1 VARLSRQTREIIK
14 TVVVVVIIALLLFFY
29 TIYPLNRVKAMW
41 GRTGIDSFK
50 VDPKNLPANDP
61 GAFVAADLTA
71 DSFRVES
78 DGATSLAGLFLRTD
92 KASPPRGTI
101 VLIHAEREDRTALV
115 GLAGQLLDSGFNVV
129 VYDQRAS
136 GLSTAKYHGDG
147 QVEAGDLEAVIGH
160 LGVHQQLVP
169 PMVAVG
175 WKLGAD
181 AALAAAQDEKRIN
194 GVVAIEPYLTSHR
207 MVDALKEQYGAFWFP
222 LYRSTIW
229 FWFNIRSGYGA
240 PYRDLKDIQ
249 PAACRTLLMVA
260 ETDRASS
267 EVQAVVRL
275 SGDTI
280 SVVPFTSEQTKLGEQ
295 IVGLAA
301 GLAEKR
307 K

>member
-1 VARLSRQTREIIK
+1 MARLSRQTREIIK
-14 TVVVVVIIALLLFFY
+14 TVVVVVILALLLFFY

-41 GRTGIDSFK
+41 GRSDIDTFK
-50 VDPKNLPANDP
+50 VDLKHLPANDP
-61 GAFVAADLTA
+61 GVFVAAGLAA

-78 DGATSLAGLFLRTD
+78 DGATSLAGLFLRTG
-92 KASPPRGTI
+92 KASTPRGTI
-101 VLIHAEREDRTALV
+101 VLIHAERSDRTAMV
-115 GLAGQLLDSGFNVV
+115 GLASQILDSGFNVV

-136 GLSTAKYHGDG
+136 GFSTAKYHGDG

-169 PMVAVG
+169 PVVAVG

-194 GVVAIEPYLTSHR
+194 AVMAIEPYLTDHR
-207 MVDALKEQYGAFWFP
+207 MVDALKEQYRSYWFP

-249 PAACRTLLMVA
+249 PAACRTLLMVGEA
-260 ETDRASS
+260 DRASS
-267 EVQAVVRL
+267 EVQRIQEL
-275 SGDTI
+275 SGEAVTI
-280 SVVPFTSEQTKLGEQ
+280 ALLPSAENK
-295 IVGLAA
+295 LAA
-301 GLAEKR
+301 DIVTLAMQLSTVNK
-307 K
+307 

>member
-1 VARLSRQTREIIK
+1 MARLSRQTREIIK
-14 TVVVVVIIALLLFFY
+14 TVAVVVIIALLLFFY

-50 VDPKNLPANDP
+50 VDLKSLPANDP
-61 GAFVAADLTA
+61 GAFVAAGLMA

-78 DGATSLAGLFLRTD
+78 DGATSLAGLFLHTD

-101 VLIHAEREDRTALV
+101 VLIHAERSDRTALV

-160 LGVHQQLVP
+160 LGVHQQLDP
-169 PMVAVG
+169 PVVAVG

-207 MVDALKEQYGAFWFP
+207 MVDALKEQYHAYWFP

-249 PAACRTLLMVA
+249 PTACRTLLMVA
-260 ETDRASS
+260 EADRAPL
-267 EVQAVVRL
+267 EVQKIEGL
-275 SGDTI
+275 SGSGVTTALL
-280 SVVPFTSEQTKLGEQ
+280 PPTENK
-295 IVGLAA
+295 LAA
-301 GLAEKR
+301 EIVTFTEEISIVNK
-307 K
+307 